1 MDPRRNDVRLLSG
14 LVFAF
19 ALGASA
25 VAFAKEEPRKSS
37 VHAAIAYHPES
48 GSVGWATDRKT
59 SRDAKMEALRQCS
72 HERCEVVGEASRGCM
87 ALARSGK
94 KHVLQQG
101 VTRQE
106 AEAKALRRCGE
117 RCEVA
122 AWTCTR

>member
-1 MDPRRNDVRLLSG
+1 VRP
-14 LVFAF
+14 AF
-19 ALGASA
+19 ALLLAAVLGASA
-25 VAFAKEEPRKSS
+25 PALAKEEPKRAS

-59 SRDAKMEALRQCS
+59 GREAKIEALRQCS
-72 HERCEVVGEASRGCM
+72 HERCEVVGETTRGCM
-87 ALARSGK
+87 ALARGGK
-94 KHVLQQG
+94 NHVVQKG

-117 RCEVA
+117 RCEIA